1 MSYIKWRKRPH
12 IYGFPKKDKPFPVEP
27 ISGHGLGTSRPLVPV
42 VALVAAIVVVA
53 CGGANVSPWLKI
65 NSEDLRIISKN
76 VNQAQ
81 RNFPIKF
88 FCDIHLEIY
97 TIIQDKISQF
107 ASTILHFEY
116 LSF

>member
-65 NSEDLRIISKN
+65 NSEDLRIISKIL
-76 VNQAQ
+76 NQAQ